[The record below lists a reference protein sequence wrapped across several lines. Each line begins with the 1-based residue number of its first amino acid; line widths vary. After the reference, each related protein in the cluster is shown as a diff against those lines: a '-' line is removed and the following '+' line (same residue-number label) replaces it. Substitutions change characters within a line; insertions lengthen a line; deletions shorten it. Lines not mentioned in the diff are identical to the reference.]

1 MNSWEWECIDWVT
14 NKFFNITDCGPLHG
28 PVTKFSIAR
37 DSDLKLV
44 LETTSAGNS
53 KSSAIPLPA
62 GTVYTATEQVKLES
76 RFGAS
81 AIAHG
86 VIPHRQNTSWSKELP
101 SGEVLETSSVH
112 ALEWNS
118 PSPHERSNTI
128 EWLENMPDSFIWPD
142 HIDEETKGERR
153 RTFRS
158 PKKEIVISS
167 PINSGGGSRACVHIS
182 VDGFDLFIG
191 TLKKVKAEHINN
203 PGFILYKGNPS
214 EDIRSRIR
222 DCLSFSLGT
231 YLIYLGCTFFDDQW
245 EPVSF
250 KAETADALSKDDHRL
265 ITILPAPLGSKFERE
280 ITSEMLERMVV
291 ALYCNY
297 DEYNFRN
304 AFWAYWHAVA
314 APIHMAAIH
323 FGAAI
328 EALKKA
334 YVQHHHAAIKTAILD
349 KAHWGDFH
357 KKIEA
362 CIASLDVPPEQKK
375 LLSNKV
381 SNLNSTPQD
390 IVMENFLDALKIQV
404 DVIEQSAWRNR
415 NHAAHGGSVNED
427 NSIKTIRENKAL
439 MVLMNRILL
448 AMTGGSDFYYDYY
461 TLGHPISRLAVPI
474 PNDKER

>member
-1 MNSWEWECIDWVT
+1 MNSWEWECIGWVANT
-14 NKFFNITDCGPLHG
+14 FFNITDCGPLHG
-28 PVTKFSIAR
+28 PVTKFSIVR

-86 VIPHRQNTSWSKELP
+86 VIPHSKNTSWSKELP
-101 SGEVLETSSVH
+101 AGEIRETSSVH

-118 PSPHERSNTI
+118 QSSCEPRYII
-128 EWLENMPDSFIWPD
+128 EWLENMSDSFIWPAS
-142 HIDEETKGERR
+142 IDEKTTGEIR

-158 PKKEIVISS
+158 KKEEIIISS
-167 PINSGGGSRACVHIS
+167 PINSDGLSRSCVHVSVAGFELFVGVLKNIKVENIS
-182 VDGFDLFIG
+182 
-191 TLKKVKAEHINN
+191 N
-203 PGFILYKGNPS
+203 PGFILYKGNPN
-214 EDIRSRIR
+214 EDIRSKIR
-222 DCLSFSLGT
+222 DCLSFSFGT
-231 YLIYLGCTFFDDQW
+231 CLIYLGCTSFDDQW

-250 KAETADALSKDDHRL
+250 KAVTAYTLSKDDHRL
-265 ITILPAPLGSKFERE
+265 ISMLPAPLGSKFERE
-280 ITSEMLERMVV
+280 LTSEMLERMVIS
-291 ALYCNY
+291 LYGNY
-297 DEYNFRN
+297 DGYHLQSV
-304 AFWAYWHAVA
+304 FWAYWHAIA

-334 YVQHHHAAIKTAILD
+334 YVQHHHTSIKTSILD
-349 KAHWGDFH
+349 KAHWSDFH

-362 CIASLDVPPEQKK
+362 CIASLDVPPEKKK

-390 IVMENFLDALKIQV
+390 IVMEHFLDALKIQI
-404 DVIEQSAWRNR
+404 DVIEQSAWMNR

-427 NSIKTIRENKAL
+427 NSIKTIRENNAL
-439 MVLMNRILL
+439 MVLMNRIVL
-448 AMTGGSDFYYDYY
+448 AITGGSDSYYDYY
-461 TLGHPISRLAVPI
+461 TLGHPISRLAAPI
-474 PNDKER
+474 PNDKEK